1 MTDIELD
8 PADVRYRGY
17 CRSCKKIKND
27 VLADNGY
34 CGDCD

>member
-1 MTDIELD
+1 MIEKDESEL
-8 PADVRYRGY
+8 RYRGI
-17 CRSCKKIKND
+17 CRACKQLKND

>member
-1 MTDIELD
+1 MLD
-8 PADVRYRGY
+8 ESQKRGRGY
-17 CRSCKKIKND
+17 CRSCKKIKFD